1 MHIEEAAR
9 AALQFA
15 FETLGWMEVVS
26 LIRRDNE
33 RSIALA
39 LRLGEQFERM
49 VDVRGVSLCVYRLGR
64 PVAHAVSPE
73 HSRA

>member
-1 MHIEEAAR
+1 VDGCDHRHTLSSAHIEEAAR
-9 AALQFA
+9 VPLQFA

-39 LRLGEQFERM
+39 IRLGEQFERM
-49 VDVRGVSLCVYRLGR
+49 VDVRGVPLCGV
-64 PVAHAVSPE
+64 PAQ
-73 HSRA
+73 